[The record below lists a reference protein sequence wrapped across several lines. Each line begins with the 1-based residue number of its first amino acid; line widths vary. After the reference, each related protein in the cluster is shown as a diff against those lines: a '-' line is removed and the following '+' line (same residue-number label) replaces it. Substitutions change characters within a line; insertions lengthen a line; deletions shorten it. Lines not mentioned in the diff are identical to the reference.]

1 MNAAEIEEAI
11 SALVEQPFDQAG
23 FPFAFLD
30 AFGNKE
36 ATIDKLKKGASN
48 KSDIERRVL
57 HCKNAEFD
65 SMNDEI
71 SHFQPDVNKLTELRR
86 SEDLFK
92 TLKARF

>member
-1 MNAAEIEEAI
+1 MV
-11 SALVEQPFDQAG
+11 S
-23 FPFAFLD
+23 FLE

-48 KSDIERRVL
+48 KSDIERGVL
-57 HCKNAEFD
+57 QCKNSEFD

-71 SHFQPDVNKLTELRR
+71 SHFQPDVNSLTELYR

-92 TLKARF
+92 TLNARF

>member
-11 SALVEQPFDQAG
+11 SALVEQPFDQAE
-23 FPFAFLD
+23 FPFSFLE

-48 KSDIERRVL
+48 KSDIERGVL
-57 HCKNAEFD
+57 QCKNSEFD

-71 SHFQPDVNKLTELRR
+71 SHFQPDVNKLTELCR

>member
-1 MNAAEIEEAI
+1 MNAVEIEEAI

-23 FPFAFLD
+23 SPFAFLE

-36 ATIDKLKKGASN
+36 ATIDKLKMGASN
-48 KSDIERRVL
+48 KSDIERGVL
-57 HCKNAEFD
+57 QCKNSEFD
-65 SMNDEI
+65 SMYNEI
-71 SHFQPDVNKLTELRR
+71 SHFQPDVNSLTELCR

>member
-23 FPFAFLD
+23 FPFSFLE

-48 KSDIERRVL
+48 KSDIERGVL
-57 HCKNAEFD
+57 QCKNSEFD

-71 SHFQPDVNKLTELRR
+71 SHFQPDVNSLTELYR

>member
-1 MNAAEIEEAI
+1 MNAVEIEEAI
-11 SALVEQPFDQAG
+11 SASIKQPINQAESI
-23 FPFAFLD
+23 FAFLG

-36 ATIDKLKKGASN
+36 ATLDKLKTGASN
-48 KSDIERRVL
+48 KSDIDRGVL
-57 HCKNAEFD
+57 QFKNSEFD

-71 SHFQPDVNKLTELRR
+71 SHFQPDVNKLTELCR

>member
-23 FPFAFLD
+23 FPFSFLE

-48 KSDIERRVL
+48 KSDIERGVL
-57 HCKNAEFD
+57 QCKNSEFD

-71 SHFQPDVNKLTELRR
+71 SHFQPDVNKLTELCR

>member
-1 MNAAEIEEAI
+1 MNPVEIEEAI
-11 SALVEQPFDQAG
+11 SVLAEQPFDQAG
-23 FPFAFLD
+23 FPFAFLET
-30 AFGNKE
+30 FGNNE
-36 ATIDKLKKGASN
+36 ATIDKLKKGASD
-48 KSDIERRVL
+48 KSDIEPGIL
-57 HCKNAEFD
+57 QCKNSEFD

>member
-1 MNAAEIEEAI
+1 MNTVEIEEAI
-11 SALVEQPFDQAG
+11 SGLVEQSFDQAG
-23 FPFAFLD
+23 FPFAFLE

-36 ATIDKLKKGASN
+36 ATIDKLKKGVSN
-48 KSDIERRVL
+48 KSDIKRGVL
-57 HCKNAEFD
+57 QCKNSEFD

>member
-1 MNAAEIEEAI
+1 MNAAEIKEAI

-48 KSDIERRVL
+48 KSDIEPGIL
-57 HCKNAEFD
+57 QCKNSEFD

>member
-1 MNAAEIEEAI
+1 MNAVEIEEVI
-11 SALVEQPFDQAG
+11 SSLVEQPFDQAG

-30 AFGNKE
+30 AFGNQE

-48 KSDIERRVL
+48 KSDIKRGVL
-57 HCKNAEFD
+57 QCKNSEFD

-71 SHFQPDVNKLTELRR
+71 SHFQPDVNSLTELYR

>member
-1 MNAAEIEEAI
+1 VNAAEIEEAI

-36 ATIDKLKKGASN
+36 AT
-48 KSDIERRVL
+48 
-57 HCKNAEFD
+57 
-65 SMNDEI
+65 NDEI
-71 SHFQPDVNKLTELRR
+71 SHFQPDVNKLTELCR

>member
-1 MNAAEIEEAI
+1 MNAAEIKEAI

-30 AFGNKE
+30 AFGTKE
-36 ATIDKLKKGASN
+36 AT
-48 KSDIERRVL
+48 
-57 HCKNAEFD
+57 
-65 SMNDEI
+65 NDEI
-71 SHFQPDVNKLTELRR
+71 SHFQPDVNKLTELCR

>member
-57 HCKNAEFD
+57 QCKNSEFG

-71 SHFQPDVNKLTELRR
+71 SHFQPDVNKLTELCR
-86 SEDLFK
+86 SKDLFK

>member
-1 MNAAEIEEAI
+1 M
-11 SALVEQPFDQAG
+11 EQPFDQAG
-23 FPFAFLD
+23 FPFAFLE

-36 ATIDKLKKGASN
+36 ATIDKLKKGVAD
-48 KSDIERRVL
+48 KSYIERGVL
-57 HCKNAEFD
+57 QCKNSEFD

-92 TLKARF
+92 TLNARF

>member
-1 MNAAEIEEAI
+1 MNAVEIEEVI

-23 FPFAFLD
+23 FPFAFLET
-30 AFGNKE
+30 FGNNE

-57 HCKNAEFD
+57 HCKNSEFD

-71 SHFQPDVNKLTELRR
+71 SHFQPDVNSLPGLCG

-92 TLKARF
+92 TLKAHF

>member
-1 MNAAEIEEAI
+1 MNAVEIEEAI
-11 SALVEQPFDQAG
+11 SASVEQPFNQAESPFG
-23 FPFAFLD
+23 FLE

-36 ATIDKLKKGASN
+36 ATLDKLKKGASN
-48 KSDIERRVL
+48 KSDIERGVL
-57 HCKNAEFD
+57 QCKNSEFD

-71 SHFQPDVNKLTELRR
+71 SHFQPDVNKLTELCR